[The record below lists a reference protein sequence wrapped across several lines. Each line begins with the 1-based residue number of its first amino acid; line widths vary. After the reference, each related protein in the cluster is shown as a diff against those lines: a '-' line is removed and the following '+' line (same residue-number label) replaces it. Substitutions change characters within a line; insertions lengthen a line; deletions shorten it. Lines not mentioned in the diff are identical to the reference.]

1 MHEKHDFKLVSKK
14 KKKKGITLIHFS
26 VQLPNVC
33 LGFLQSTTSAGVNQ
47 QSAFDF
53 GVQHQWKIWL
63 PGWLSAAF
71 KMRNEV
77 RVYQQPK

>member
-1 MHEKHDFKLVSKK
+1 MKSVILNLSAKRE
-14 KKKKGITLIHFS
+14 KKKGIALIHFS

-33 LGFLQSTTSAGVNQ
+33 RGFLQSTTSAGVNQ

-53 GVQHQWKIWL
+53 GVRHQWKIWL
-63 PGWLSAAF
+63 PGWLTEAF

-77 RVYQQPK
+77 RVYQQLK